1 MSMLLERYWKLDVS
15 REIDAPDLINFDYND
30 WRLSEMAAELAL
42 IDRDNLGGYYELL
55 LVSL

>member
-1 MSMLLERYWKLDVS
+1 MLLEGYWKLGVS
-15 REIDAPDLINFDYND
+15 REIDAPDLINFDNND